1 LSASAG
7 SVARFEVDV
16 DGVRRREWDP
26 TVRLDIEG
34 LTVEYGQVAAVHG
47 LNLTVGHGE
56 LVALVGP
63 SGCGKTTTLGFITGF
78 IRAKAGRV
86 LFDGVDVTG
95 LAPQRRGIGYVFQDY
110 AIYPHMTVR
119 ENIRFPLDAARVERK
134 KAERDVDEIAGLLG
148 VGGLLAR
155 RPHQLSGGQRQRVAL
170 ARALVKRPVILL
182 LDEPLSNLDAHLR
195 VEVRAEIRRLQLDLK
210 MTTVFVTHDQ
220 SEATAIADRVAV
232 MSDGAIVALTSPATL
247 YTRPPSL
254 FSARFIGS
262 PQINIWATEGPDEA
276 LARRVIQ
283 PLVHDAGAGLLVG
296 IRPEDVEIGVGES
309 EANVTLTEPLG
320 RDVLVHLDVGP
331 SSIRVLV
338 PADEGA
344 KLRTGENVRFQIEP
358 SDLHLFDAPTGRRV
372 EIDAAGARHLDDSSG
387 IKDGLAG

>member
-1 LSASAG
+1 MKL
-7 SVARFEVDV
+7 
-16 DGVRRREWDP
+16 
-26 TVRLDIEG
+26 TIEG

-170 ARALVKRPVILL
+170 ARALVKKPVILL

-232 MSDGAIVALTSPATL
+232 MSEGAIVALTSPATL

-262 PQINIWATEGPDEA
+262 PQINIWSTEGPDEA
-276 LARRVIQ
+276 LARQVIQ
-283 PLVHDAGAGLLVG
+283 PLVHDGGAGLLVG
-296 IRPEDVEIGVGES
+296 VRPEDVQIGVGEL
-309 EANVTLTEPLG
+309 EANVMLTEPLG
-320 RDVLVHLDVGP
+320 REFLVHLDVGP

-344 KLRTGENVRFQIEP
+344 KLRAGETVRIRVAP
-358 SDLHLFDAPTGRRV
+358 SDLHVFDALTGRRV
-372 EIDAAGARHLDDSSG
+372 EIDAAGARHLNDSTEG
-387 IKDGLAG
+387 QGGLAG

>member
-1 LSASAG
+1 MKL
-7 SVARFEVDV
+7 E
-16 DGVRRREWDP
+16 
-26 TVRLDIEG
+26 IEG
-34 LTVEYGQVAAVHG
+34 LTVEYGQLAAVHG

-78 IRAKAGRV
+78 IRATSGRV

-119 ENIRFPLDAARVERK
+119 ENIRFPLDAAKKERK
-134 KAERDVDEIAGLLG
+134 QAERDVDVIAGLMG
-148 VGGLLAR
+148 VGPLLNR

-170 ARALVKRPVILL
+170 ARALVKKPVILL

-220 SEATAIADRVAV
+220 SEAMAIADRVAV
-232 MSDGAIVALTSPATL
+232 MSDGNIVALTAPATV

-262 PQINIWATEGPDEA
+262 PQINIWATDGPDEA
-276 LARRVIQ
+276 LARRVSQ
-283 PLVHDAGAGLLVG
+283 PLVRDGGAGLLVG
-296 IRPEDVEIGVGES
+296 VRPEDVQIGSGEL
-309 EANVTLTEPLG
+309 EAVVTLTEPLG
-320 RDVLVHLDVGP
+320 RDFLVHLTVGP
-331 SSIRVLV
+331 SSVRVLV
-338 PADEGA
+338 PAEEGQHL
-344 KLRTGENVRFQIEP
+344 KTNDNVRMRIEP
-358 SDLHLFDAPTGRRV
+358 SRLHLFDAATGRRV
-372 EIDAAGARHLDDSSG
+372 EIDAAGARQLDASPQGDG
-387 IKDGLAG
+387 GLAS

>member
-1 LSASAG
+1 VSAG
-7 SVARFEVDV
+7 SAARFEVEF
-16 DGVRRREWDP
+16 DGVRRREWGP
-26 TVRLDIEG
+26 TVKLDIEG

-134 KAERDVDEIAGLLG
+134 KAERDVDEIAGLMGL
-148 VGGLLAR
+148 GGLLAR
-155 RPHQLSGGQRQRVAL
+155 RPHELSGGQRQRVAL
-170 ARALVKRPVILL
+170 ARALVKKPVILL

-220 SEATAIADRVAV
+220 SEAMAIADRVAV

-262 PQINIWATEGPDEA
+262 PQINIWATQGPDEA

-283 PLVHDAGAGLLVG
+283 PLVHDGGAGLLVG
-296 IRPEDVEIGVGES
+296 VRPEDVQIGVGEL

-320 RDVLVHLDVGP
+320 RDFLVHLDVGP

-344 KLRTGENVRFQIEP
+344 KLRAGENVRFRIAP
-358 SDLHLFDAPTGRRV
+358 SDLHVFDAPTGRRV
-372 EIDAAGARHLDDSSG
+372 EIDAAGARHLNDSAEG
-387 IKDGLAG
+387 QGGLAG